1 MTLDLVPEIA
11 GVLLHGRGGA
21 PNDMLRLLRRLSLS
35 GVRWAT
41 PGAPGGQW
49 YPHRFMGPVEANEP
63 FLSTA
68 VAICDDALDEASGGG
83 RIGPDRS
90 VVLGFSQGACLASE
104 YVLRHPRRCRAL
116 IMFTGGLIGPVGTT
130 WRPAGGRTASLDG
143 LRVLITGSDADEWV
157 PEERVRLTARV
168 FEDLGAHVAL
178 HIYPGRPHLVSD
190 DEIDQA
196 RTLLN
201 TLGGVS

>member
-1 MTLDLVPEIA
+1 MPDIA
-11 GVLLHGRGGA
+11 GVLLHGRGGT
-21 PNDMLRLLRRLSLS
+21 PDDMLEILSRLSLS
-35 GVRWAT
+35 GGRWAT

-63 FLSTA
+63 FLSAA
-68 VAICDDALDEASGGG
+68 VAICDDALHETSAAG

-116 IMFTGGLIGPVGTT
+116 IMFTGGLIGPAGTE
-130 WRPAGGRTASLDG
+130 WRPAGPRSATLTG
-143 LRVLITGSDADEWV
+143 LRVLITGSDTDQWV

-168 FEDLGAHVAL
+168 LEDLGATVAL

-190 DEIDQA
+190 DEIGQA